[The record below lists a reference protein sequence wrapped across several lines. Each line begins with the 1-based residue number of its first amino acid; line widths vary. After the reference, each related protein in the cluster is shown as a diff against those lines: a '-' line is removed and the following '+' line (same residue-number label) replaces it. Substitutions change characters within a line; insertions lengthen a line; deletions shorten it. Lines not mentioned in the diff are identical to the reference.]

1 MKEFRDAKKAME
13 KEIKDKASVVG
24 GSGGGGRPRKN
35 AKKGPEQPLLKAAIL
50 NNASRGKE
58 A

>member
-1 MKEFRDAKKAME
+1 MKEFRDAKKAMG
-13 KEIKDKASVVG
+13 KEINDKSADVG
-24 GSGGGGRPRKN
+24 GSGRPRKN
-35 AKKGPEQPLLKAAIL
+35 AKKGPEQPLLRAAIL